1 MTDMSLLVRLVVV
14 VLVVLIRLWLESNV
28 SMEREWTDLSL
39 SLALTNGEDNT
50 GSLVFT
56 PRIKFSLM

>member
-1 MTDMSLLVRLVVV
+1 MIDMSLVVRLVVV
-14 VLVVLIRLWLESNV
+14 VRLIGSWLESRV

>member
-1 MTDMSLLVRLVVV
+1 MSLLVRLVVV
-14 VLVVLIRLWLESNV
+14 VVVLLVRSWLESSV
-28 SMEREWTDLSL
+28 SMDLEWTDLSL
-39 SLALTNGEDNT
+39 SLALTSREDNT